1 MSSPTTAAGL
11 AGQLAALTDEQ
22 ALDLL
27 DTLASLRE
35 RADKAREERARAE
48 AEKAAAEAERDACYP
63 RCACGK
69 PATLVLHADWASA
82 TVTPGLGRPY
92 VEGLD
97 HKARPLRGGMVALFC
112 DNGQPSPLKASV
124 GTLYYRDGDGA
135 YHEIDL
141 DGRALWVTCDHD
153 DCGKWA
159 FVPDGF
165 ARIVDWE

>member
-1 MSSPTTAAGL
+1 MSSPTTAAGLAGL

-22 ALDLL
+22 ALSLL

-35 RADKAREERARAE
+35 RAERLRV
-48 AEKAAAEAERDACYP
+48 EKAAAEAERDACYP

-69 PATLVLHADWASA
+69 PATLVTYAEWAYGDA
-82 TVTPGLGRPY
+82 TPGIIPSG
-92 VEGLD
+92 GG
-97 HKARPLRGGMVALFC
+97 AMRGGIVVSRQ
-112 DNGQPSPLKASV
+112 GGTGSPLKASV

-159 FVPDGF
+159 FVPDG
-165 ARIVDWE
+165 RTHIVDWE

>member
-1 MSSPTTAAGL
+1 MSSPTTAAGLAGL

-22 ALDLL
+22 ALSLL

-35 RADKAREERARAE
+35 RAERLRV
-48 AEKAAAEAERDACYP
+48 EKAAAEAERDACYP

-82 TVTPGLGRPY
+82 TVTPGLGRPH

-97 HKARPLRGGMVALFC
+97 RAARPLRGGMVASFC
-112 DNGQPSPLKASV
+112 DNGNPSPLKASV

-141 DGRALWVTCDHD
+141 DKGALWVTCDHD

-159 FVPDGF
+159 FVPDGLT
-165 ARIVDWE
+165 RIVDWE